1 MNPPLARG
9 AVVLV
14 RFDPTEGREI
24 RKTRPAVV
32 VSNHVACR
40 HDAVVQV
47 VPITS
52 LPDRELRPYES
63 RCSSRSSGLAHPS
76 RAVANQIRTVSRGRT
91 GRLLGRLTPDETMA
105 LDRAL
110 LIQLGLGARQES
122 EAPPLEPVP
131 DGSQAPKPK
140 ESPVREGF
148 GAENGTEIAN
158 LTAPGAV
165 RSRI

>member
-32 VSNHVACR
+32 VSNNVACR

-47 VPITS
+47 VPITN

-63 RCSSRSSGLAHPS
+63 RCGSRSSGLARPS
-76 RAVANQIRTVSRGRT
+76 RAVANQIRTVSRHRIG
-91 GRLLGRLTPDETMA
+91 
-105 LDRAL
+105 
-110 LIQLGLGARQES
+110 QL
-122 EAPPLEPVP
+122 
-131 DGSQAPKPK
+131 
-140 ESPVREGF
+140 
-148 GAENGTEIAN
+148 
-158 LTAPGAV
+158 PG
-165 RSRI
+165 